1 MKDRAIFSLY
11 PNIVSIT
18 ETSDDVFICKDKD
31 DNIVEISDWSA
42 VDAKVIEMQQE
53 AEEKETKR
61 KEDKLSAYR
70 KLSLTDDE
78 INTLD
83 PTLLSEE

>member
-1 MKDRAIFSLY
+1 MKDKAIFNLY
-11 PNIVSIT
+11 PNITQI
-18 ETSDDVFICKDKD
+18 EEIDGVFVCKDKD
-31 DNIVEISDWSA
+31 MNIVEISDWDA

-53 AEEKETKR
+53 ENEKETKR

-83 PTLLSEE
+83 PTLLE

>member
-1 MKDRAIFSLY
+1 M
-11 PNIVSIT
+11 
-18 ETSDDVFICKDKD
+18 
-31 DNIVEISDWSA
+31 NIVEISDWDA

-53 AEEKETKR
+53 ENEKETKR

-83 PTLLSEE
+83 PSLLK

>member
-1 MKDRAIFSLY
+1 MKDKAIFNLY
-11 PNIVSIT
+11 PNITQI
-18 ETSDDVFICKDKD
+18 EEIDGVFVCKDKD
-31 DNIVEISDWSA
+31 MNIVEISDWDA

-53 AEEKETKR
+53 ENEKETKR

-83 PTLLSEE
+83 PSLLK

>member
-1 MKDRAIFSLY
+1 MKDRAIFNLY
-11 PNIVSIT
+11 PNITQI
-18 ETSDDVFICKDKD
+18 EEIDGVFVCKDKD
-31 DNIVEISDWSA
+31 NNIVEVSDWDA